1 MKRNAFLKCAL
12 IAALVVMMVPF
23 GALSQQ
29 ARPSANTFSQQE
41 LDQML
46 EPIALYPDSLLAQ
59 ILIAATYPG
68 DVGAADR
75 WAKEHKGLSKDKL
88 NAALD
93 KMNWDESVKE
103 LVHSPQ
109 VLAMTDE
116 YLDWTTKLGNAFM
129 AQQSDVAASVDRLR
143 GKAYARGNLKSDQ
156 RTVSAKADSTATSTP
171 TAQQGTETQTKDA
184 LHPTQAP
191 DESGAVSIALQLYY
205 ERVRSAIRE
214 EFKIPDQDV
223 GNLETSAL
231 VVVSRH
237 GRVLSYKI
245 EKPSGNSDFDEAV
258 VRAIRSANIPALPP
272 PVTGRPKQDFRIT
285 FSSRGEIVINNT
297 STTNDIED
305 TSTNQTSVADDGIG
319 SDQTK

>member
-12 IAALVVMMVPF
+12 IAALLVMMVPF

-46 EPIALYPDSLLAQ
+46 EPIALYPDTLLAQ
-59 ILIAATYPG
+59 VLIAATYPG
-68 DVGAADR
+68 DVAEADR
-75 WAKEHKGLSKDKL
+75 WVKEHQDLSKDQL

-93 KMNWDESVKE
+93 KMDWDLSVKE
-103 LVHSPQ
+103 LVPFPP
-109 VLAMTDE
+109 VLDMMAKASA
-116 YLDWTTKLGNAFM
+116 WTQRLGEAFM
-129 AQQSDVAASVDRLR
+129 KQQGDVTASVQKLR
-143 GKAYARGNLKSDQ
+143 AKAYPQSNLKSGQ
-156 RTVSAKADSTATSTP
+156 SNVSAKADSTATSP
-171 TAQQGTETQTKDA
+171 PMVQQLPATQPKNA
-184 LHPTQAP
+184 LHPTQAS
-191 DESGAVSIALQLYY
+191 DESGAVSIALRLYY
-205 ERVRSAIRE
+205 ERVRDEIRE

-272 PVTGRPKQDFRIT
+272 NVTHRPKQDFRIT
-285 FSSRGEIVINNT
+285 LSSRGEIVINNT
-297 STTNDIED
+297 STTKDEEE
-305 TSTNQTSVADDGIG
+305 
-319 SDQTK
+319 KE